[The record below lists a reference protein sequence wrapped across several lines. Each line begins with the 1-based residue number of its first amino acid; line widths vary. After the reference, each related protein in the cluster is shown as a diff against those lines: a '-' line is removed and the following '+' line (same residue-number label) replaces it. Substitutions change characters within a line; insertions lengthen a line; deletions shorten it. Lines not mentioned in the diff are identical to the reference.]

1 MQATQS
7 LSPMYASL
15 PSPAPST
22 IREATSP
29 RPRTVSTTIAV
40 ALAMACVA
48 GSVFDLAA
56 RSPRRHHERI
66 EVVSGRAGLK
76 KAKSG
81 QDVRWGVDALTVT
94 LDPTLLQVVPGAK
107 DAIVAAFGTWMSS
120 SAGVPNVT
128 VDTTATAGGVA
139 MDGVNRL
146 LVGKITNPGYEH
158 AIALTT
164 SYYDDSGDL
173 LEADT
178 IFNSEYVF
186 GTFSG
191 QAQGCDDAYD
201 LQDIATHEAGHLFG
215 LGEDY
220 DDTSTTMYVA
230 SELCEMHKRE
240 LTAVDVSV
248 MKGLYAGGY
257 AGGNAPA
264 SRAGCSG
271 GTAVGR

>member
-15 PSPAPST
+15 PSPALPAT
-22 IREATSP
+22 IRETTSP
-29 RPRTVSTTIAV
+29 RPRNVSTTIALTLV
-40 ALAMACVA
+40 LACVA

-56 RSPRRHHERI
+56 RSPRPHHDRI

-81 QDVRWGVDALTVT
+81 QDVRWAVDALTVT
-94 LDPTLLQVVPGAK
+94 LDPSLLQVVPGAK

-120 SAGVPNVT
+120 SAGVPSVT
-128 VDTTATAGGVA
+128 VDTTTTAGGVA

-178 IFNSEYVF
+178 VFNSEYVF
-186 GTFSG
+186 GTFA
-191 QAQGCDDAYD
+191 AQGQGCNDAYD
-201 LQDIATHEAGHLFG
+201 LQDIATHEAGHIFG

-220 DDTSTTMYVA
+220 DDTSTTMYV
-230 SELCEMHKRE
+230 SSDLCEMHKRE
-240 LTAVDVSV
+240 LTSVDVSV

-257 AGGNAPA
+257 APAA
-264 SRAGCSG
+264 SRAGCGG